1 MTEKQI
7 FDAPDGVESVIEPM
21 DETGY
26 LAPVG
31 FEEQLFNELGDVT
44 ERHDRLM
51 FAPGPERRVFWAQ
64 NVLSLI
70 HI

>member
-1 MTEKQI
+1 MMTNTQT
-7 FDAPDGVESVIEPM
+7 FDTPDGIDAVIEPM
-21 DETGY
+21 DATGY

-31 FEEQLFNELGDVT
+31 FEDQLFNELGDVI

-64 NVLSLI
+64 NV
-70 HI
+70 